1 MSQRRS
7 VVAVSVKP
15 KGFKLGHKQGSMST
29 TSPPPSSPDG
39 NVSTSGP
46 SAIKL
51 SKNWELPQRLKPGR
65 KPKSK
70 RGDASANNDGSSK
83 IKKVQTSNQ
92 KDQMTT
98 KDHENEGA
106 KGHGENL
113 MMKATEVVM
122 KTVSIAWKSEGGKI
136 EMRKEHIGNAEQQES
151 RFWKKRL
158 RCYTIWSMIG
168 KGNINCWNLSFPIQ
182 RKTCKNQ

>member
-1 MSQRRS
+1 MRQRRS

-106 KGHGENL
+106 KGH
-113 MMKATEVVM
+113 
-122 KTVSIAWKSEGGKI
+122 EGK
-136 EMRKEHIGNAEQQES
+136 
-151 RFWKKRL
+151 
-158 RCYTIWSMIG
+158 
-168 KGNINCWNLSFPIQ
+168 
-182 RKTCKNQ
+182 